1 MKRHYSIAARATRE
15 IVLTNPDVV
24 LGRGPNV
31 FTVTTADIDGVL
43 DRLLSL
49 GVDVHTV
56 NTMAQPE
63 TSPADMHLEGNSD
76 EKRLEQ

>member
-1 MKRHYSIAARATRE
+1 MKRLYSIAARATRE
-15 IVLTNPDVV
+15 VVLTNPDV
-24 LGRGPNV
+24 LIERGANV
-31 FTVTTADIDGVL
+31 FTIATADIDGVL

-56 NTMAQPE
+56 NTIAQPE
-63 TSPADMHLEGNSD
+63 TSPADIYLEGDSD